1 MLLQGKN
8 ALVTGGSRGIGYAIV
23 RKYAENGANV
33 AFTYL
38 NSAEKANAIVDEISA
53 EHGVR
58 VLAYQSDASSYASA
72 EELVTAVSKELGQID
87 ILVNNAGITKDNL
100 ILRMSEEQFDEVI
113 KSNLKSVFNLTK
125 HVSKL
130 MLRQKS
136 GSIINLSSIV
146 GLRGQAGQSNYAAS
160 KAGIIGFSKSIAEE
174 FGSRNIRCNVISPG
188 FIETDMTHVL
198 GEDIKKNLLSQIP
211 LQRMGQAVEIA
222 NAALFLGSDLS
233 AYITGQVLSVCG
245 GMSR

>member
-1 MLLQGKN
+1 MLLKGKN
-8 ALVTGGSRGIGYAIV
+8 ALVTGGSRGIGHAIV
-23 RKYAENGANV
+23 KKYAENGANV

-53 EHGVR
+53 EYGVR

-174 FGSRNIRCNVISPG
+174 FGSRSIRCNVISPG

-233 AYITGQVLSVCG
+233 GYITGQVLSVCG

>member
-1 MLLQGKN
+1 
-8 ALVTGGSRGIGYAIV
+8 
-23 RKYAENGANV
+23 
-33 AFTYL
+33 
-38 NSAEKANAIVDEISA
+38 
-53 EHGVR
+53 
-58 VLAYQSDASSYASA
+58 
-72 EELVTAVSKELGQID
+72 
-87 ILVNNAGITKDNL
+87 
-100 ILRMSEEQFDEVI
+100 MSEEQFDEVI

-222 NAALFLGSDLS
+222 NAALFLGSDMS